1 MDALPLHFAHR
12 VRPASRWLTC
22 AAAGLLILLLAH
34 STALAQQ
41 GVVAGRVVDKEIGEP
56 LTGAVVELL
65 TGTGSVVQSATTGD
79 DGSFRLTRIPQGSYA
94 LLIST
99 LGYETQRIDR
109 IGVGEEPVAL
119 GTIELVS
126 RAFRLNPVVVTASR
140 EQEKALE
147 SPASVYTVPA
157 EEVEQRPTATT
168 VDHVRGL
175 PGVDVAT
182 TGIHQTNV
190 VARGFNN
197 VFSGALFVLTD
208 NRWASVPSLRFN
220 AYNLIPTTNDDVDRI
235 EFVLGPGSAL
245 YGPNVDKGVMHII
258 TRSPLDYQ
266 GTTVSGVF
274 GARGGNDEG
283 GTEPVWQGTLRHSG
297 LFNEDLGYKISAM
310 YFRGTDWKFIDPVEA
325 QNREVAIAAGAD
337 DDTLRIGRRD
347 YLAER
352 FTVDARVDW
361 RLNERS
367 SFIFAGGVSDIL
379 NSIELTGLGAAQAT
393 NWTYTYLQGRFRSGD
408 LFAQAYINFSNAGDS
423 YTLRDG
429 NRITDNS
436 FLYVGQVQHATDLG
450 ERQRF
455 VYGADLIRTVP
466 RTDETIHGQNEYS
479 DNITEIGGY
488 VQSETRLSPQF
499 DLVLAGRLDHHSM
512 VEDVVFSPRAALVFK
527 PTPEHNLRFTY
538 NRAFSQPTS
547 VNLNL
552 DLYSSPSLGP
562 FADFG
567 VRAIGVPSETGLT
580 FRRDCEGRL
589 CMRSPFAEDS
599 SEPLAPDVT
608 PYWNDAVSGFENL
621 LKTESLTGILPGD
634 TLPAALEAVLRNL
647 EPTGQDINTV
657 YKMFDI
663 ENEQFGRILSDAEA
677 AFDVAPLVPNI
688 TNTIEFGYKG
698 LLSDRLLI
706 GLDLYYQ
713 RVEDFIGP
721 LRFETPNAFLDPRD
735 LSTFLRD
742 TLTAVGVPA
751 ELQTAIIA
759 GLANVPLATATFE
772 QAPEGHATDLYVT
785 YRNFGEVDIWGA
797 DLGLTF
803 LLTDEFSL
811 SGSYSFASENFW
823 RNLDNIGDVAL
834 NAPKHKGMLDLTWRS
849 PRIGLGVELRGR
861 YTDSYPVT
869 SGVFAG
875 DIPSFTVFD
884 ANITYVLPVATAPE
898 LSLSATNIFT
908 CVGDVDNGD
917 GIVEGGC
924 GFDEKHREMIGAPFL
939 SRMVLLRLRQAF

>member
-1 MDALPLHFAHR
+1 MDALPLHFGHR

-79 DGSFRLTRIPQGSYA
+79 DGSFRLTRIPEGSYA

-99 LGYETQRIDR
+99 LGYEAQRIDR

-580 FRRDCEGRL
+580 FRRDCDGQL
-589 CMRSPFAEDS
+589 CMHSPFAADPS
-599 SEPLAPDVT
+599 APLAPDVT
-608 PYWNDAVSGFENL
+608 PFWQNAIDQAKAYLQASGTPLDPAVEG
-621 LKTESLTGILPGD
+621 
-634 TLPAALEAVLRNL
+634 VLRML
-647 EPTGQDINTV
+647 DPSGQVGTV
-657 YKMFDI
+657 LKKF
-663 ENEQFGRILSDAEA
+663 DAEA
-677 AFDVAPLVPNI
+677 MEFGNIMQLDDPQAVVDVDPLRPNI
-688 TNTIEFGYKG
+688 TTTFELGYKG
-698 LLSDRLLI
+698 LIGDRLLL
-706 GLDLYYQ
+706 GVDAYYQ
-713 RVEDFIGP
+713 QIEDFVGP
-721 LRFETPNAFLDPRD
+721 LRFETANAFLDPGD
-735 LSTFLRD
+735 LANYLA
-742 TLTAVGVPA
+742 AVGVPPA
-751 ELQTAIIA
+751 QIAKLTALLSNMPLGTITPEQ
-759 GLANVPLATATFE
+759 VPAA
-772 QAPEGHATDLYVT
+772 HASDLYVT
-785 YRNFGEVDIWGA
+785 YRNFGEVELWGF

-803 LLTDEFSL
+803 LLTDQFSL
-811 SGSYSFASENFW
+811 SGSYSLACGWLDSDHKCENFFP
-823 RNLDNIGDVAL
+823 NLDNIGDIAL
-834 NAPKHKGMLDLTWRS
+834 NSPKNKAMLSLLYRN
-849 PRIGLGVELRGR
+849 PRLGLGAELRGR
-861 YTDSYPVT
+861 YMDSYEVT
-869 SGVFAG
+869 TGVFEG
-875 DIPSFTVFD
+875 YIPSFTLFD
-884 ANITYVLPVATAPE
+884 ANLSYTLPIVTATE
-898 LSLSATNIFT
+898 LTLSATNIF
-908 CVGDVDNGD
+908 DK
-917 GIVEGGC
+917 E
-924 GFDEKHREMIGAPFL
+924 HQEMPGAPYL
-939 SRMVLLRLRQAF
+939 GRVVMLRLRQAF

>member
-1 MDALPLHFAHR
+1 
-12 VRPASRWLTC
+12 
-22 AAAGLLILLLAH
+22 
-34 STALAQQ
+34 
-41 GVVAGRVVDKEIGEP
+41 
-56 LTGAVVELL
+56 
-65 TGTGSVVQSATTGD
+65 
-79 DGSFRLTRIPQGSYA
+79 
-94 LLIST
+94 
-99 LGYETQRIDR
+99 
-109 IGVGEEPVAL
+109 
-119 GTIELVS
+119 
-126 RAFRLNPVVVTASR
+126 VVVTASR

-580 FRRDCEGRL
+580 FRRDCDGQL
-589 CMRSPFAEDS
+589 CMHSPFAADPS
-599 SEPLAPDVT
+599 APLAPDVT
-608 PYWNDAVSGFENL
+608 PFWQNAIDQAKAYLQASGTPLDPAVEG
-621 LKTESLTGILPGD
+621 
-634 TLPAALEAVLRNL
+634 VLRML
-647 EPTGQDINTV
+647 DPSGQVGTV
-657 YKMFDI
+657 LKKF
-663 ENEQFGRILSDAEA
+663 DAEA
-677 AFDVAPLVPNI
+677 MEFGNIMQLDDPQAVVDVDPLRPNI
-688 TNTIEFGYKG
+688 TTTFELGYKG
-698 LLSDRLLI
+698 LIGDRLLL
-706 GLDLYYQ
+706 GVDAYYQ
-713 RVEDFIGP
+713 QIEDFVGP
-721 LRFETPNAFLDPRD
+721 LRFETANAFLDPGD
-735 LSTFLRD
+735 LANYLA
-742 TLTAVGVPA
+742 AVGVPPA
-751 ELQTAIIA
+751 QIAKLTALLSNMPLGTITPEQ
-759 GLANVPLATATFE
+759 VPAA
-772 QAPEGHATDLYVT
+772 HASDLYVT
-785 YRNFGEVDIWGA
+785 YRNFGEVELWGF

-803 LLTDEFSL
+803 LLTDQFSL
-811 SGSYSFASENFW
+811 SGSYSLACGWLDSDHKCENFFP
-823 RNLDNIGDVAL
+823 NLDNIGDIAL
-834 NAPKHKGMLDLTWRS
+834 NSPKNKAMLSLLYRN
-849 PRIGLGVELRGR
+849 PRLGLGAELRGR
-861 YTDSYPVT
+861 YMDSYEVT
-869 SGVFAG
+869 TGVFEG
-875 DIPSFTVFD
+875 YIPSFTLFD
-884 ANITYVLPVATAPE
+884 ANLSYTLPIVTATE
-898 LSLSATNIFT
+898 LTLSATNIF
-908 CVGDVDNGD
+908 DK
-917 GIVEGGC
+917 E
-924 GFDEKHREMIGAPFL
+924 HQEMPGAPYL
-939 SRMVLLRLRQAF
+939 GRVVMLRLRQAF

>member
-1 MDALPLHFAHR
+1 MDALPLHFGHR

-22 AAAGLLILLLAH
+22 AAAGLLILLVTH

-41 GVVAGRVVDKEIGEP
+41 GTVAGRVVDKEISEP

-65 TGTGSVVQSATTGD
+65 TGTGSVVQSATTAD

-99 LGYETQRIDR
+99 LGYEAQRIDR
-109 IGVGEEPVAL
+109 IGVGDEPVAL

-140 EQEKALE
+140 QQEKALE
-147 SPASVYTVPA
+147 SPASVYTVAA
-157 EEVEQRPTATT
+157 EEVEQRPTTSA

-182 TGIHQTNV
+182 TGIHQNNV

-220 AYNLIPTTNDDVDRI
+220 AYNLIPTTNDDIDRI

-266 GTTVSGVF
+266 GTTVSVMG
-274 GARGGNDEG
+274 GSRGGNDIG
-283 GTEPVWQGTLRHSG
+283 GSEAVWQGTLRHSG
-297 LFNEDLGYKISAM
+297 LFSENVGYKISAM
-310 YFRGTDWKFIDPVEA
+310 YFRGTDWKFIDPVEVE
-325 QNREVAIAAGAD
+325 NRTLAVAAARSAAELVGGDPDSAEA
-337 DDTLRIGRRD
+337 TVQIGKRD
-347 YLAER
+347 FMAER
-352 FTVDARVDW
+352 FTVDTRVDW
-361 RLNERS
+361 QLNERS
-367 SFIFAGGVSDIL
+367 SFIFAGGVSDML
-379 NSIELTGLGAAQAT
+379 RSIELTGLGAAQAKD
-393 NWTYTYLQGRFRSGD
+393 WIYTYLQGRFRSGN
-408 LFAQAYINFSNAGDS
+408 LFAQAYVNFSDAGES

-436 FLYVGQVQHATDLG
+436 FLYVGQLQHATDLS

-466 RTDETIHGQNEYS
+466 RTDRTIHGQNE
-479 DNITEIGGY
+479 DNDDITEIGGY

-580 FRRDCEGRL
+580 FRRDCDGQL
-589 CMRSPFAEDS
+589 CMHSPFAADPS
-599 SEPLAPDVT
+599 APLAPDVT
-608 PYWNDAVSGFENL
+608 PFWQNAIDQAKAYLQASGTPLDPAVEG
-621 LKTESLTGILPGD
+621 
-634 TLPAALEAVLRNL
+634 VLRML
-647 EPTGQDINTV
+647 DPSGQVGTV
-657 YKMFDI
+657 LKKF
-663 ENEQFGRILSDAEA
+663 DAEA
-677 AFDVAPLVPNI
+677 MEFGNIMQLDDPQAVVDVDPLRPNI
-688 TNTIEFGYKG
+688 TTTFELGYKG
-698 LLSDRLLI
+698 LIGDRLLL
-706 GLDLYYQ
+706 GVDAYYQ
-713 RVEDFIGP
+713 QIEDFVGP
-721 LRFETPNAFLDPRD
+721 LRFETANAFLDPGD
-735 LSTFLRD
+735 LANYLA
-742 TLTAVGVPA
+742 AVGVPPA
-751 ELQTAIIA
+751 QIAKLTALLSNMPLGTITPEQ
-759 GLANVPLATATFE
+759 VPAA
-772 QAPEGHATDLYVT
+772 HASDLYVT
-785 YRNFGEVDIWGA
+785 YRNFGEVELWGF

-803 LLTDEFSL
+803 LLTDQFSL
-811 SGSYSFASENFW
+811 SGSYSLACGWLDSDHKCENFFP
-823 RNLDNIGDVAL
+823 NLDNIGDIAL
-834 NAPKHKGMLDLTWRS
+834 NSPKNKAMLSLLYRN
-849 PRIGLGVELRGR
+849 PRLGLGAELRGR
-861 YTDSYPVT
+861 YMDSYEVT
-869 SGVFAG
+869 TGVFEG
-875 DIPSFTVFD
+875 YIPSFTLFD
-884 ANITYVLPVATAPE
+884 ANLSYTLPIVTATE
-898 LSLSATNIFT
+898 LTLSATNIF
-908 CVGDVDNGD
+908 DK
-917 GIVEGGC
+917 E
-924 GFDEKHREMIGAPFL
+924 HQEMPGAPYL
-939 SRMVLLRLRQAF
+939 GRVVMLRLRQAF